1 MSLPGCGC
9 RGAFQVAVMKRLAAE
24 GETFDVVAGASSGSI
39 TGAVWVAGLAEQ
51 APEFW
56 RALARTPIFS
66 RRYWRTEKS
75 PFGMSLILRQ
85 ALEKYVPERMIDGTA
100 AELIVSTTRARALV
114 RGALGLLGRPSV
126 GAAWI
131 SARAPDTDA
140 GRAAAEL
147 ATSSRIRSMAVA
159 RDALVV
165 HSNRA
170 RRDMHDVI
178 VASCTIPGVY
188 ARLPVLDGEVHVDGG
203 AADNTL
209 IESLLARGVT
219 DLTVVSPYKD
229 GAVSPTLFER
239 ERPPTVPPGVRLRL
253 IWPERTLSIGRFDF
267 DKDRLEEALT
277 MPHVERIIESRPL
290 SGDAAEGARS

>member
-9 RGAFQVAVMKRLAAE
+9 RGAFQVAVMKRLAAL

-39 TGAVWVAGLAEQ
+39 TGAVWVAGLAEE

-66 RRYWRTEKS
+66 RRYFKTERS
-75 PFGMSLILRQ
+75 PFGMSHILRD
-85 ALEKYVPERMIDGTA
+85 ALQRYVPEQLIGGTD
-100 AELIVSTTRARALV
+100 AELIVSTTRARRLV
-114 RGALGLLGRPSV
+114 RGALGLLRPRTASH
-126 GAAWI
+126 G
-131 SARAPDTDA
+131 SD
-140 GRAAAEL
+140 L

-159 RDALVV
+159 KDALVV
-165 HSNRA
+165 HSNRE
-170 RRDMHDVI
+170 RSDMHDVI

-188 ARLPVLDGEVHVDGG
+188 ARLPVLDGEIHVDGG

-209 IESLLARGVT
+209 IEALLARGVT
-219 DLTVVSPYKD
+219 DLTVVSPYRD

-253 IWPERTLSIGRFDF
+253 IWPERTLRIGRFDF
-267 DKDRLEEALT
+267 DHERLEEALT
-277 MPHVERIIESRPL
+277 MPHVERVF
-290 SGDAAEGARS
+290 DARGSHGRAEVP

>member
-1 MSLPGCGC
+1 
-9 RGAFQVAVMKRLAAE
+9 MKRLAAQ

-39 TGAVWVAGLAEQ
+39 TGAVWVAGLAED

-66 RRYWRTEKS
+66 RRYWKTEKS

-85 ALEKYVPERMIDGTA
+85 ALSKYVPEHLIEGTD
-100 AELIVSTTRARALV
+100 AELIVATTRARRLV
-114 RGALGLLGRPSV
+114 RGALGLLGRPSI
-126 GAAWI
+126 GAGWI
-131 SARAPDTDA
+131 RAGGHASD
-140 GRAAAEL
+140 EL
-147 ATSSRIRSMAVA
+147 ATASRIRSMAVA
-159 RDALVV
+159 KDALVV
-165 HSNRA
+165 HSNRT

-188 ARLPVLDGEVHVDGG
+188 ARLPVLDGEIHVDGG

-209 IESLLARGVT
+209 IEPLLARGVT

-239 ERPPTVPPGVRLRL
+239 ERSPTVPPGVRLRL

-267 DKDRLEEALT
+267 DQGRLEEALT
-277 MPHVERIIESRPL
+277 MPHVERVFEARERV
-290 SGDAAEGARS
+290 DAPSSFGRIA

>member
-1 MSLPGCGC
+1 MRRLSE
-9 RGAFQVAVMKRLAAE
+9 RGER
-24 GETFDVVAGASSGSI
+24 FDVVAGASSGSI
-39 TGAVWVAGLAEQ
+39 TGAVWVAGLAAQ

-66 RRYWRTEKS
+66 GRYFRTEKS
-75 PFGMSLILRQ
+75 PFGMSRILRG
-85 ALEKYVPERMIDGTA
+85 ALERYVPE
-100 AELIVSTTRARALV
+100 ELIRDADVELLVSTTRAKKLV
-114 RGALGLLGRPSV
+114 SGALSLLED
-126 GAAWI
+126 AARA
-131 SARAPDTDA
+131 SARGP
-140 GRAAAEL
+140 AAAPNGDGTL

-159 RDALVV
+159 KEALVV

-170 RRDMHDVI
+170 RKDMHDII

-219 DLTVVSPYKD
+219 DLTVVSPYMR

-253 IWPERTLSIGRFDF
+253 IWPERPLRIGRFDF
-267 DKDRLEEALT
+267 DHHRLEEALT
-277 MPHVERIIESRPL
+277 MGHVEQIVEPL
-290 SGDAAEGARS
+290 EAAP

>member
-1 MSLPGCGC
+1 
-9 RGAFQVAVMKRLAAE
+9 MKRLAE
-24 GETFDVVAGASSGSI
+24 LGETFDVVAGASSGSI
-39 TGAVWVAGLAEQ
+39 TGAVWVAGLATE

-66 RRYWRTEKS
+66 RRYWRTERS

-85 ALEKYVPERMIDGTA
+85 ALEKFVPERLIDGTD
-100 AELIVSTTRARALV
+100 AELLVSTTRAKRLV
-114 RGALGLLGRPSV
+114 RGALGLLSRSANGV
-126 GAAWI
+126 GAV
-131 SARAPDTDA
+131 SFAPGA
-140 GRAAAEL
+140 PGPLGEL
-147 ATSSRIRSMAVA
+147 ATSSRIRSMAIA
-159 RDALVV
+159 KDALVV
-165 HSNRA
+165 HSNRE

-209 IESLLARGVT
+209 IEALLARGVT

-267 DKDRLEEALT
+267 DRGRLEEALT
-277 MPHVERIIESRPL
+277 MPLVERVFEARPQ
-290 SGDAAEGARS
+290 